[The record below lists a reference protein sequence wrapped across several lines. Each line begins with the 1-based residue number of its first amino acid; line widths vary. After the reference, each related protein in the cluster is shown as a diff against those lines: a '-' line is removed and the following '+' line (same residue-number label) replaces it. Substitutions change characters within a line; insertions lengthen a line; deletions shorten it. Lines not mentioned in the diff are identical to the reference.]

1 MAAIALLHAFPLDS
15 RMWKRQRVALTGAG
29 HEVFAPDLLAAGA
42 QANYAAPTM
51 DAVAEWV
58 VAEMAARGHK
68 SFGVAGISMG
78 GYAAMAMLRVAP
90 RRVAGLAL
98 LNTKAA
104 ADTDAAARS
113 REEFAEK
120 VEREGV
126 RWVPTAMID
135 ALLGETTR
143 DSRLAVA
150 TKVTRWIDEG
160 DPTMVAWAQRAMAVR
175 PDSTAAL
182 SVYRRPAVVVAGEED
197 TLTSM
202 TQATEMASALGG
214 APLSVVGK
222 CGHLSVVERP
232 SRTAEILTS
241 WAARL

>member
-1 MAAIALLHAFPLDS
+1 MAAIALLHAFPLDA
-15 RMWKRQRVALTGAG
+15 RMWKRQRVALTQAG
-29 HEVFAPDLLAAGA
+29 HEVFTPDLLATGA
-42 QANYAAPTM
+42 QSNYSAPTL

-68 SFGVAGISMG
+68 TFGVAGISMG
-78 GYAAMAMLRVAP
+78 GYVAMATLRVAP
-90 RRVAGLAL
+90 RRIAGVAL

-104 ADTDAAARS
+104 ADTDAAART

-120 VEREGV
+120 VQSQGV

-135 ALLGETTR
+135 VLLGETTR
-143 DSRLAVA
+143 ESRLAVA
-150 TKVTRWIDEG
+150 TKVTRWIEAA
-160 DPTMVAWAQRAMAVR
+160 DPAMVAWAQRAMAVR
-175 PDSTAAL
+175 NDSTAAL
-182 SVYRRPAVVVAGEED
+182 SVYRGPSVVVAGDED
-197 TLTSM
+197 TLSSM
-202 TQATEMASALGG
+202 SDATDMATALGG

-222 CGHLSVVERP
+222 CGHLSIVERP